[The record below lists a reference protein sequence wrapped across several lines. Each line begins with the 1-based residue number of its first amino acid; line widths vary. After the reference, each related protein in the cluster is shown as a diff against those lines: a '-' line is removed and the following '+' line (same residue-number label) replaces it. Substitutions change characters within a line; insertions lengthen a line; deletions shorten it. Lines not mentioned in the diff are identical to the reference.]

1 MHRVITRC
9 RAENMSHKILIIED
23 EFAIREML
31 TFVIEQAGYKAV
43 AAESYNEAQQYLL
56 EETPALILL
65 DWMLPEMSGIQIA
78 KKLKQSDNFKNIPII
93 MLTARSEE
101 DDKIQGL
108 DVGADDYITKPF
120 SPKELVARLKAV
132 LRRTQPTAT
141 DDPIEIIGLRLD
153 PSSHRV
159 TLEGGDLH
167 LGPMEFKLLHFFMTH
182 QERVYSRDQLLDNV
196 WGTNTYVEDRTVDV
210 HIRRLRKALQTH
222 DKLIQT
228 VRGSG
233 YRFSTR
239 ID

>member
-1 MHRVITRC
+1 
-9 RAENMSHKILIIED
+9 MSSKILIIED

-31 TFVIEQAGYKAV
+31 TFVLEQNGYSVIAK
-43 AAESYNEAQQYLL
+43 ESYNDAQQALL
-56 EETPALILL
+56 HESPALIIL
-65 DWMLPEMSGIQIA
+65 DWMLPNMSGIQIA
-78 KKLKQSDNFKNIPII
+78 KKLKQSDSHKSTPII
-93 MLTARSEE
+93 MLTAKSEE

-108 DVGADDYITKPF
+108 EVGADDYITKPF
-120 SPKELVARLKAV
+120 SPKELIARIKAV

-141 DDPIEIIGLRLD
+141 DDPIEIVGLRLD
-153 PSSHRV
+153 PISHRV
-159 TLEGGDLH
+159 TVDGKELH

-210 HIRRLRKALQTH
+210 HIRRLRKALETH

-239 ID
+239 TD

>member
-1 MHRVITRC
+1 
-9 RAENMSHKILIIED
+9 MSSKILIIED

-31 TFVIEQAGYKAV
+31 TFVLEQNGYSVIAK
-43 AAESYNEAQQYLL
+43 ESYTDAQQALL
-56 EETPALILL
+56 HESPALILL
-65 DWMLPEMSGIQIA
+65 DWMLPNMSGIQVA
-78 KKLKQSDNFKNIPII
+78 KKLKQSDSHKSIPII

-108 DVGADDYITKPF
+108 EVGADDYITKPF
-120 SPKELVARLKAV
+120 SPKELIARIKAV

-141 DDPIEIIGLRLD
+141 DDPIEIVGLRLD
-153 PSSHRV
+153 PISHRV
-159 TLEGGDLH
+159 TVDGKELH

-210 HIRRLRKALQTH
+210 HIRRLRKALETH

-239 ID
+239 TD

>member
-1 MHRVITRC
+1 
-9 RAENMSHKILIIED
+9 MSHKILIIED

-31 TFVIEQAGYKAV
+31 TFVIEQNGYKAIS
-43 AAESYNEAQQYLL
+43 AENYNDAQQLL
-56 EETPALILL
+56 MDETPALILL
-65 DWMLPEMSGIQIA
+65 DWMLPGMSGIQVA
-78 KKLKQSDNFKNIPII
+78 KKIKQSDSYKHIPII

-108 DVGADDYITKPF
+108 ELGADDYITKPF
-120 SPKELVARLKAV
+120 SPKELIARIKAV

-141 DDPIEIIGLRLD
+141 DDPIEIVGLRLD
-153 PSSHRV
+153 PTSHRV
-159 TLEGGDLH
+159 TLEGSDLH

-210 HIRRLRKALQTH
+210 HIRRLRKALITH

-239 ID
+239 MD

>member
-1 MHRVITRC
+1 
-9 RAENMSHKILIIED
+9 MSHKILIIED

-31 TFVIEQAGYKAV
+31 TFVIEQNGYKAIS
-43 AAESYNEAQQYLL
+43 AENYNDAQQLL
-56 EETPALILL
+56 MDETPALILL
-65 DWMLPEMSGIQIA
+65 DWMLPGMSGIQVA
-78 KKLKQSDNFKNIPII
+78 KKIKQSDSYKHIPII

-108 DVGADDYITKPF
+108 EVGADDYITKPF
-120 SPKELVARLKAV
+120 SPKELIARIKAV

-141 DDPIEIIGLRLD
+141 DDPIEIVGLRLD
-153 PSSHRV
+153 PTSHRV
-159 TLEGGDLH
+159 TLEGSDLH

-210 HIRRLRKALQTH
+210 HIRRLRKALITH

-239 ID
+239 MD

>member
-1 MHRVITRC
+1 
-9 RAENMSHKILIIED
+9 MSHRILIIED

-31 TFVIEQAGYKAV
+31 TFVVEQHGYKAV
-43 AAESYNEAQQYLL
+43 TADSYNQAQEHLM
-56 EETPALILL
+56 EELPALILL
-65 DWMLPEMSGIQIA
+65 DWMLPGLSGIQIA
-78 KKLKQSDNFKNIPII
+78 KKLKQSDIYKNIPII

-108 DVGADDYITKPF
+108 EIGADDYVTKPF
-120 SPKELVARLKAV
+120 SPKELIARVKAV

-141 DDPIEIIGLRLD
+141 DDPIEIVGLRLD

-159 TLEGGDLH
+159 TLDGADLH

-210 HIRRLRKALQTH
+210 HIRRLRKALQSH
-222 DKLIQT
+222 DKLVQT

-239 ID
+239 LD

>member
-1 MHRVITRC
+1 
-9 RAENMSHKILIIED
+9 MSHKILIIED

-31 TFVIEQAGYKAV
+31 TFVIEQAGYKTLAV
-43 AAESYNEAQQYLL
+43 DNYTDAQKILMEES
-56 EETPALILL
+56 PALILL
-65 DWMLPEMSGIQIA
+65 DWMLPEMSGIQVA

-108 DVGADDYITKPF
+108 EVGADDYITKPF
-120 SPKELVARLKAV
+120 SPKELVARVKAV

-141 DDPIEIIGLRLD
+141 DDPIEIVGLRLD

-210 HIRRLRKALQTH
+210 HIRRLRKALLTH

>member
-1 MHRVITRC
+1 
-9 RAENMSHKILIIED
+9 MSHKILIIED

-31 TFVIEQAGYKAV
+31 TFVIEQNGYQV
-43 AAESYNEAQQYLL
+43 ISAESYEDAKLLLMDEA
-56 EETPALILL
+56 PALILL
-65 DWMLPEMSGIQIA
+65 DWMLPGMSGIQIA
-78 KKLKQSDNFKNIPII
+78 KKLKQSDSYKDIPII
-93 MLTARSEE
+93 MLTAKSEE

-108 DVGADDYITKPF
+108 EVGADDYITKPF
-120 SPKELVARLKAV
+120 SPKELIARVKAV

-141 DDPIEIIGLRLD
+141 DDPIEIMGLRLD

-159 TLEGGDLH
+159 TLEGSDLH

-210 HIRRLRKALQTH
+210 HIRRLRKALTSH

-239 ID
+239 MD

>member
-1 MHRVITRC
+1 
-9 RAENMSHKILIIED
+9 MSHKILIIED

-31 TFVIEQAGYKAV
+31 TFVIEQNGYKAIAV
-43 AAESYNEAQQYLL
+43 ESYSEAQQHLMD
-56 EETPALILL
+56 EVPALIVL

-78 KKLKQSDNFKNIPII
+78 KKLKQSDSYKNVPII

-120 SPKELVARLKAV
+120 SPKELIARVKAV

-141 DDPIEIIGLRLD
+141 DDTIEIIGLRLD
-153 PSSHRV
+153 PTSHRV
-159 TLEGGDLH
+159 TLEGSDLH

-210 HIRRLRKALQTH
+210 HIRRLRKALITH

>member
-1 MHRVITRC
+1 
-9 RAENMSHKILIIED
+9 MSHKILIIED

-31 TFVIEQAGYKAV
+31 TFVIEQAGYKTIAV
-43 AAESYNEAQQYLL
+43 DNFNDAQTQLMEES
-56 EETPALILL
+56 PALILL
-65 DWMLPEMSGIQIA
+65 DWMLPEVSGIQVA

-93 MLTARSEE
+93 MITARSEE

-108 DVGADDYITKPF
+108 EVGADDYITKPF
-120 SPKELVARLKAV
+120 SPKELVARVKAV

-141 DDPIEIIGLRLD
+141 DDPIEIVGLRLD

-159 TLEGGDLH
+159 TLEGSDLH

-210 HIRRLRKALQTH
+210 HIRRLRKALLTH

>member
-1 MHRVITRC
+1 
-9 RAENMSHKILIIED
+9 MSSKILIIED

-31 TFVIEQAGYKAV
+31 TFVLEQNGYSVIAK
-43 AAESYNEAQQYLL
+43 ESYNDAQQALL
-56 EETPALILL
+56 HESPALIIL
-65 DWMLPEMSGIQIA
+65 DWMLPNMSGIQIA
-78 KKLKQSDNFKNIPII
+78 KKLKQSDSHKSTPII
-93 MLTARSEE
+93 MLTAKSEE

-108 DVGADDYITKPF
+108 GVGADDYITKPF
-120 SPKELVARLKAV
+120 SPKELIARIKAV

-141 DDPIEIIGLRLD
+141 DDPIEIVGLRLD
-153 PSSHRV
+153 PISHRV
-159 TLEGGDLH
+159 TVDSKELH

-210 HIRRLRKALQTH
+210 HIRRLRKALETH

-239 ID
+239 TD

>member
-1 MHRVITRC
+1 
-9 RAENMSHKILIIED
+9 MSHKILIIED

-31 TFVIEQAGYKAV
+31 TFVIEQNGYKAV
-43 AAESYNEAQQYLL
+43 AVENYNDAQQQLM

-65 DWMLPEMSGIQIA
+65 DWMLPEVSGIQLA
-78 KKLKQSDNFKNIPII
+78 KKLKQSDTYKNIPII
-93 MLTARSEE
+93 MLTARGEE

-120 SPKELVARLKAV
+120 SPKELVARVKAV

-141 DDPIEIIGLRLD
+141 DDPIEIVGLRLD
-153 PSSHRV
+153 PTSHRV
-159 TLEGGDLH
+159 TLEGSDLH

-196 WGTNTYVEDRTVDV
+196 WGTNTFVEDRTVDV
-210 HIRRLRKALQTH
+210 HIRRLRKALITH

>member
-1 MHRVITRC
+1 
-9 RAENMSHKILIIED
+9 MSHKILIIED

-31 TFVIEQAGYKAV
+31 TFVIEQNGYKAIS
-43 AAESYNEAQQYLL
+43 AESYNDAQQLL
-56 EETPALILL
+56 MDEAPALILL
-65 DWMLPEMSGIQIA
+65 DWMLPGMSGIQIA
-78 KKLKQSDNFKNIPII
+78 KKIKQSDSYKDIPII

-108 DVGADDYITKPF
+108 EVGADDYITKPF
-120 SPKELVARLKAV
+120 SPKELIARVKAV

-141 DDPIEIIGLRLD
+141 DDPIEIMGLRLD

-159 TLEGGDLH
+159 TLDGSDLH

-210 HIRRLRKALQTH
+210 HIRRLRKALMSH

-233 YRFSTR
+233 YRFSTKM
-239 ID
+239 D